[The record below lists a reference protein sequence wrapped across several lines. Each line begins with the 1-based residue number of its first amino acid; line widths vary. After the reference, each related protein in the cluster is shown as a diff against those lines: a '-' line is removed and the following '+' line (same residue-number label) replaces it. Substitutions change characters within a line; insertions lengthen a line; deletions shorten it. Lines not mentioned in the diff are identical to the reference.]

1 MHRLLHHNTAFWWNL
16 IIICVLLVSCG
27 QKPARISFAERKAL
41 DSIISSSR
49 NIDTLSVLQQRMEK
63 EGNMLGSIIAYRLM
77 GKEMRDDSQFDDALR
92 LHSEGLKQA
101 EALGDTLEIV
111 QALNNIG
118 TDYRRMGVFDLAQ
131 NYHYRAWAIS
141 KDWRNE
147 SYDAKKNRVVS
158 LNGLG
163 NIYLTL
169 GNYARADSA
178 LRMALEGE
186 KELHS
191 DLGQAINYANLGSI
205 FRHRGMADSAWAY
218 FRKSMEL
225 NQRIDNK
232 LGISLC
238 HTYFGSMY
246 ERARQYDKAIAEY
259 EKAYEPME
267 ASDDK
272 WHMLNSLIALAGANM
287 ATGNESKAMQH
298 LDKAKLVAN
307 EIKSYEHLSEI
318 FDLYYKHYKRV
329 GDYGAALASHEK
341 AVAMSDSVMDME
353 KMNRIQNAGLLIE
366 RTLQEK
372 VVNEAHLNLAS
383 EKSARFVSSVI
394 FTAVVLLLFGAL
406 VVFFYMQRI
415 HRRNH
420 LALKRLAEM
429 RETFFTNITHE
440 FRTPLTVILGLSHDL
455 QKNETQ
461 DVRDRALTIERQGKG
476 LLALINQL
484 LDISKIKSQV
494 GNIDWRNGNITT
506 YVTMIVDTYRDYA
519 RTKNIDLQFYAKEA
533 VTMDFVP
540 DYVNKV
546 LNNLISNA
554 FKFTPEYGKI
564 NVTMWRK
571 ENSLNV
577 EVSDTGEGM
586 DEETAENVF
595 KPFYQGETDSKHIG
609 TGVGLALVK
618 QVVDAVNGRI
628 SVESRVGEGTT
639 FHIEIPITNVCNNK
653 LGDTALDASVSLPA
667 LPADEKA
674 LADSDA
680 VDSQCTVLVI
690 EDNRDIAA
698 YIGNLLADRYNVA
711 YATNGEDG
719 LQKAID
725 IVPDLIITDLMMPG
739 IDGLELCRRIRA
751 NNVVNHIPIVIVT
764 AKISE
769 QERIAGI
776 EAGADAYLAKPF
788 NVDELR
794 TVVERLLDRQRSLRS
809 KFSESIDTNNK
820 EEEEVT
826 LTDAERRFLAK
837 TVDHI
842 YLLLDKQQLDVN
854 TLSDKLCMS
863 SRQFHRKIVAL
874 TGCSPASFMLKIKM
888 KRARHLLETDSR
900 MSIDEIASLCGFEHT
915 SSFYHA
921 FRKAY
926 GVTPKDVRRGVGL
939 VDG

>member
-1 MHRLLHHNTAFWWNL
+1 MQKLRYHNTTVWWNL

-27 QKPARISFAERKAL
+27 QKPVKISLAERKSL
-41 DSIISSSR
+41 DSIISLSR
-49 NIDTLSVLQQRMEK
+49 NLDTLSMLQKRMES
-63 EGNMLGSIIAYRLM
+63 EGNMLGSVIAYKEM
-77 GKEMRDDSQFDDALR
+77 GKIMRNDSKFDDALR

-101 EALGDTLEIV
+101 EEIDDTLEMV

-118 TDYRRMGVFDLAQ
+118 TDYRRMGVLDLAQ
-131 NYHYRAWAIS
+131 DYHYRAWTIS
-141 KDWRNE
+141 KEWHDT

-158 LNGLG
+158 LN
-163 NIYLTL
+163 
-169 GNYARADSA
+169 
-178 LRMALEGE
+178 
-186 KELHS
+186 
-191 DLGQAINYANLGSI
+191 
-205 FRHRGMADSAWAY
+205 
-218 FRKSMEL
+218 
-225 NQRIDNK
+225 
-232 LGISLC
+232 
-238 HTYFGSMY
+238 
-246 ERARQYDKAIAEY
+246 
-259 EKAYEPME
+259 
-267 ASDDK
+267 
-272 WHMLNSLIALAGANM
+272 SLIALAGVKM
-287 ATGNESKAMQH
+287 AMGNDSKAMTY
-298 LDKAKLVAN
+298 LDKAKQVAN
-307 EIKSYEHLSEI
+307 EIKSYEHLEDI
-318 FDLYYKHYKRV
+318 YYLYYKHYKRV
-329 GDYGAALASHEK
+329 GDYSAALASHEK
-341 AVAMSDSVMDME
+341 ATAMRDSVVDME
-353 KMNRIQNAGLLIE
+353 KMNCIQNAGLLIE
-366 RTLQEK
+366 RNQQAR
-372 VVNEAHLNLAS
+372 VMDEAHLSLES
-383 EKSARFVSSVI
+383 EKSARFLSSVI
-394 FTAVVLLLFGAL
+394 FTIVVVILVGAF
-406 VVFFYMQRI
+406 VVFLYMQRI

-420 LALKRLAEM
+420 LALKRLAAM

-440 FRTPLTVILGLSHDL
+440 FRTPLTVILGLSQDL
-455 QKNETQ
+455 QKNGQEE
-461 DVRDRALTIERQGKG
+461 VKDRAQTIERQGKG

-494 GNIDWRNGNITT
+494 GNLDWRNGSITT

-564 NVTMWRK
+564 NVTLWRK
-571 ENSLNV
+571 ESVLHV

-586 DEETAENVF
+586 DKETADNVF
-595 KPFYQGETDSKHIG
+595 KPFYQGETASKHIG

-618 QVVDAVNGRI
+618 QVIDAVDGRI

-639 FHIEIPITNVCNNK
+639 FHIEMPINNVCKNK
-653 LGDTALDASVSLPA
+653 LGEPVIDKAANMPEM
-667 LPADEKA
+667 PMEENA
-674 LADSDA
+674 LADSDGA
-680 VDSQCTVLVI
+680 DNQCTVLVI

-698 YIGNLLADRYNVA
+698 YIGNLLSGSYNVA
-711 YATNGEDG
+711 YAANGEDG
-719 LQKAID
+719 MQKAID

-739 IDGLELCRRIRA
+739 MDGLELCRRVRA
-751 NNVVNHIPIVIVT
+751 NNVVSHIPIVIVT

-809 KFSESIDTNNK
+809 KFSESIDTTNNK
-820 EEEEVT
+820 EEEEVK
-826 LTDAERRFLAK
+826 LTDTERRFLAK

-900 MSIDEIASLCGFEHT
+900 MSIDEIASRCGFEHT

-939 VDG
+939 VEN

>member
-1 MHRLLHHNTAFWWNL
+1 MQKLRYHNTTVWWNL

-27 QKPARISFAERKAL
+27 QKSVKTSLAERKSL
-41 DSIISSSR
+41 DSIISLSR
-49 NIDTLSVLQQRMEK
+49 NLDTLSMLQKRMES
-63 EGNMLGSIIAYRLM
+63 EGNMLGSVIAYKEM
-77 GKEMRDDSQFDDALR
+77 GKIMRNDSKFDDALR

-101 EALGDTLEIV
+101 EEIDDTLEMV

-118 TDYRRMGVFDLAQ
+118 TDYRRMGVLDLAQ
-131 NYHYRAWAIS
+131 DYHYRAWTIS
-141 KDWRNE
+141 KEWHDT

-158 LNGLG
+158 LN
-163 NIYLTL
+163 
-169 GNYARADSA
+169 
-178 LRMALEGE
+178 
-186 KELHS
+186 
-191 DLGQAINYANLGSI
+191 
-205 FRHRGMADSAWAY
+205 
-218 FRKSMEL
+218 
-225 NQRIDNK
+225 
-232 LGISLC
+232 
-238 HTYFGSMY
+238 
-246 ERARQYDKAIAEY
+246 
-259 EKAYEPME
+259 
-267 ASDDK
+267 
-272 WHMLNSLIALAGANM
+272 SLIALAGVKM
-287 ATGNESKAMQH
+287 AMGNDSKAMTY
-298 LDKAKLVAN
+298 LDKAKQVAN
-307 EIKSYEHLSEI
+307 EIKSYEHLEDI
-318 FDLYYKHYKRV
+318 YYLYYKHYKRV
-329 GDYGAALASHEK
+329 GDYSAALASHEK
-341 AVAMSDSVMDME
+341 ATAMRDSVVDME

-366 RTLQEK
+366 RNQQAR
-372 VVNEAHLNLAS
+372 VMDEAHLSLES
-383 EKSARFVSSVI
+383 EKSARFLSSVI
-394 FTAVVLLLFGAL
+394 FTIVVVILVGAF

-420 LALKRLAEM
+420 LALKRLAAM

-440 FRTPLTVILGLSHDL
+440 FRTPLTVILGLSQDL
-455 QKNETQ
+455 QKNGQEE
-461 DVRDRALTIERQGKG
+461 VKDRAQTIERQGKG

-494 GNIDWRNGNITT
+494 GNLDWRNGSITT

-564 NVTMWRK
+564 NVTLWRK
-571 ENSLNV
+571 ESVLHV

-586 DEETAENVF
+586 DKETADNVF
-595 KPFYQGETDSKHIG
+595 KPFYQGETASKHIG

-618 QVVDAVNGRI
+618 QVIDAVDGRI

-639 FHIEIPITNVCNNK
+639 FHIEMPINNVCKNK
-653 LGDTALDASVSLPA
+653 LGEPVIDKAANMPEM
-667 LPADEKA
+667 PMEENA
-674 LADSDA
+674 LADSDGA
-680 VDSQCTVLVI
+680 DNQCTVLVI

-698 YIGNLLADRYNVA
+698 YIGNLLSGSYNVA
-711 YATNGEDG
+711 YAANGEDG
-719 LQKAID
+719 MQKAID

-739 IDGLELCRRIRA
+739 MDGLELCRRVRA
-751 NNVVNHIPIVIVT
+751 NNVVSHIPIVIVT

-809 KFSESIDTNNK
+809 KFSESIDTTNNK
-820 EEEEVT
+820 EEEEVK
-826 LTDAERRFLAK
+826 LTDTERRFLAK

-900 MSIDEIASLCGFEHT
+900 MSIDEIASRCGFEHT

-939 VDG
+939 VEN